1 MSVLV
6 DIEMRFGPGAPV
18 DPLIPLKNVT
28 YTEECEGYICD
39 LIDIQIIPGKP
50 TSIHSSFSLLLYSTG
65 KNF

>member
-1 MSVLV
+1 MSVLI

-39 LIDIQIIPGKP
+39 LIDIQIIPG
-50 TSIHSSFSLLLYSTG
+50 TFLSVNVVHHI
-65 KNF
+65 

>member
-1 MSVLV
+1 MLI

-39 LIDIQIIPGKP
+39 LVDIQIIPGKF
-50 TSIHSSFSLLLYSTG
+50 SSAM
-65 KNF
+65 

>member
-1 MSVLV
+1 MLI

-39 LIDIQIIPGKP
+39 LVDIQIIPGKWMP
-50 TSIHSSFSLLLYSTG
+50 TLLYVTTHPSRTD
-65 KNF
+65 